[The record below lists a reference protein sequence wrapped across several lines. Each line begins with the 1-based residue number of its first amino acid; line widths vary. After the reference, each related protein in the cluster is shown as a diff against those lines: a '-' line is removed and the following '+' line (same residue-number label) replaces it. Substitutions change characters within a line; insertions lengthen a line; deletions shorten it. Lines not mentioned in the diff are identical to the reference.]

1 MDLMDSCVE
10 AQHSDAASCYC
21 GGIAWLRG
29 ARGEWVVSNVS
40 SWDFMCSVFC
50 CVPVKIEKLDCLY
63 SKTILHV
70 DVHVWTWE
78 TISFFIPFITFSRC
92 FKEFVIRPGSL
103 SIGRLRFWMPSFS
116 GLSSPPDW
124 WLLELWCDDLCDDL
138 RRVAIYHQETL
149 GLHVLYDRNAVEHK
163 RSCIPALNYQKK
175 TMQRGDFCTSFAME
189 SRAERKTCS
198 QSWLWKRVSP
208 VQLPNLSQKHSWPW
222 RVAPFVELKN
232 RPRTHHSRSDI
243 TLHFRFGTPTKWK
256 QRKRLD
262 TYGRSKDLVP
272 ERHKEAR
279 QRIWSDFWGR
289 YNVSVYMLYNYT
301 V

>member
-29 ARGEWVVSNVS
+29 ARGEWVVSSVS
-40 SWDFMCSVFC
+40 SWYFMCNVFC

-78 TISFFIPFITFSRC
+78 TISFFIHLITFSRC
-92 FKEFVIRPGSL
+92 FKEFVIRPGNL

-149 GLHVLYDRNAVEHK
+149 GLHVLYDRNDVDHK
-163 RSCIPALNYQKK
+163 CSCIPALNYQEKRCN
-175 TMQRGDFCTSFAME
+175 MGIFAHLLQWNHEQKERPTVSHGCE
-189 SRAERKTCS
+189 SGFHQFNFRIYHKSIADPGES
-198 QSWLWKRVSP
+198 HLLW
-208 VQLPNLSQKHSWPW
+208 N
-222 RVAPFVELKN
+222 
-232 RPRTHHSRSDI
+232 
-243 TLHFRFGTPTKWK
+243 
-256 QRKRLD
+256 
-262 TYGRSKDLVP
+262 
-272 ERHKEAR
+272 
-279 QRIWSDFWGR
+279 
-289 YNVSVYMLYNYT
+289 
-301 V
+301 